1 MAPPRFG
8 FLASGLKPQGM
19 PPAGELR
26 RLGPRLEELGWDSV
40 WVADRLASPAAG
52 APLLEGVAM
61 AAAYAALTTRLR
73 VGIGVVVAPARH
85 PFLLAKQLAT
95 VDYLSEGR
103 LVAGLGIGI
112 NPADYASV
120 GIPFGQRGRR
130 QDELVPALRA
140 AWAGGAVAFAGAHHR
155 FTDVWLEPG
164 PHRPGGPPLWIGGT
178 SPVALRRA
186 GRLGDGWL
194 AYQVAPGQVAEMIA
208 TIREH
213 AAAAGRDPGGFEFGL
228 LVPVHVRADG
238 AVARREARESFS
250 RRWGRP
256 IPDEVIERLCI
267 VGEPAECVEKAAAF
281 AAAGLGELV
290 LNPQSWTRDPVADA
304 DQLMADLVEPA
315 RAALGSAM

>member
-1 MAPPRFG
+1 VPAPRFG
-8 FLASGLKPQGM
+8 FLASGLRPQGM
-19 PPAGELR
+19 PAPAELR

-52 APLLEGVAM
+52 SPLLEGVTM

-73 VGIGVVVAPARH
+73 VGIGVLVAPTRH

-95 VDYLSEGR
+95 VDYVAGGR

-120 GIPFGQRGRR
+120 GVPFGRRGRR
-130 QDELVPALRA
+130 QDELIPALRR
-140 AWAGGAVAFAGAHHR
+140 AWADGR
-155 FTDVWLEPG
+155 LDDVWLEPG

-178 SPVALRRA
+178 SEAALRRA

-194 AYQVAPGQVAEMIA
+194 AYQVAAGQVPGMLA
-208 TIREH
+208 TIRRH
-213 AAAAGRDPGGFEFGL
+213 AEEAGRDPAGFEYGL
-228 LVPVHVRADG
+228 LVPAHVRADG

-250 RRWGRP
+250 RRWGRA
-256 IPDEVIERLCI
+256 IPDEVIEHLCV
-267 VGEPAECVEKAAAF
+267 VGEPAECVEKVAAF

-290 LNPQSWTRDPVADA
+290 LNPQSWTREPVADA
-304 DQLMADLVEPA
+304 EQLIADLVAPA
-315 RAALGSAM
+315 REALA